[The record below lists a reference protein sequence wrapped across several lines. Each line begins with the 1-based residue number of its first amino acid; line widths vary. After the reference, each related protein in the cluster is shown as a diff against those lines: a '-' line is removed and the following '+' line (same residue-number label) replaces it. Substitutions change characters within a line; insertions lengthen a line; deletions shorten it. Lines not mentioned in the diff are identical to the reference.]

1 MALSLP
7 DSGQHL
13 DPTSALPPLPPDV
26 DLTCGGQL
34 QPGGHRIREILHDDS
49 DHLPLWQSGKI
60 ILEAL
65 NRAGYKYHEMPR
77 MLYRLARLYM
87 QASVPHD
94 TEVICEADEYA
105 EKVVLEFIGRFV
117 REGSCLHGRDH
128 LVQAMDM
135 NRQGKSVQFYCMP
148 HLSAMDPIFLKI
160 LLQREAEGTNVRPHQ
175 EAAEQMFNQ
184 LIVLIGHKVLHN
196 RFRRAFSQAV
206 NAVFTI
212 PPKYRADLEPEVKQ
226 LLATHSWNVGHIVE
240 ALRSDPR
247 WAMFLC
253 PEGGFTRERQLGI
266 QTMTAQVPSDTYIAP
281 IFTDEPEGFMRHDL
295 GEAMNMEPSPVH
307 MFFGKP
313 FQLEPG
319 GRRQRVSALITT
331 CRNNCAAVGAPV
343 RKYRWGYMKRSLDE
357 ESGQEFV
364 EIG

>member
-1 MALSLP
+1 M
-7 DSGQHL
+7 
-13 DPTSALPPLPPDV
+13 
-26 DLTCGGQL
+26 TCGGQL
-34 QPGGHRIREILHDDS
+34 QPGGHRIREILHDER
-49 DHLPLWQSGKI
+49 DHLSCWQSGKMV
-60 ILEAL
+60 LGAL
-65 NRAGYKYHEMPR
+65 NKAGYRYHEMPR

-105 EKVVLEFIGRFV
+105 EQVILEFIGRFV
-117 REGSCLHGRDH
+117 RKGSKLHGQEN
-128 LVQAMDM
+128 LVHAMEL
-135 NRQGKSVQFYCMP
+135 NGQGESVQFYSMP
-148 HLSAMDPIFLKI
+148 HLSAMDPVFLKI
-160 LLQREAEGTNVRPHQ
+160 LLQREAESTNAQAHR
-175 EAAEQMFNQ
+175 EAAERMFNQ

-206 NAVFTI
+206 NAVFTV
-212 PPKYRADLEPEVKQ
+212 PPKYRADLEPDVKQ
-226 LLATHSWNVGHIVE
+226 LLAMHSGNVGHIVE

-266 QTMTAQVPSDTYIAP
+266 QTMTAQVSSDTYIAP

-295 GEAMNMEPSPVH
+295 GTAMNMEPSPVH
-307 MFFGKP
+307 MYFGKP
-313 FQLEPG
+313 FQLESG
-319 GRRQRVSALITT
+319 GRRQRVSTLITT

-343 RKYRWGYMKRSLDE
+343 RKYRWGYMKRNRDE

>member
-1 MALSLP
+1 MALSSP
-7 DSGQHL
+7 DSGQL
-13 DPTSALPPLPPDV
+13 PDPTSALPSLPPEV

-34 QPGGHRIREILHDDS
+34 QPGGHRIRSILHDDR
-49 DHLPLWQSGKI
+49 DHPSPWQSGKM
-60 ILEAL
+60 ILGAL
-65 NRAGYKYHEMPR
+65 NKAGYRYREMPR

-94 TEVICEADEYA
+94 TEIICEADEYA
-105 EKVVLEFIGRFV
+105 EGVVLEFIGRFV
-117 REGSCLHGRDH
+117 RKESRLHGQEN
-128 LVQAMDM
+128 LVHAMEL
-135 NRQGKSVQFYCMP
+135 NGQGESVQFYSMP
-148 HLSAMDPIFLKI
+148 HLSAMDPVFLKI
-160 LLQREAEGTNVRPHQ
+160 LLQREAESTNAQAHR
-175 EAAEQMFNQ
+175 EAAERMFNQ

-206 NAVFTI
+206 NAVFTV
-212 PPKYRADLEPEVKQ
+212 PPKYRADLEPDVKQ
-226 LLATHSWNVGHIVE
+226 LLAMHSGNVGHIVE

-266 QTMTAQVPSDTYIAP
+266 QTMTAQVSSDTYIAP

-295 GEAMNMEPSPVH
+295 GTAMNMEPSPVH
-307 MFFGKP
+307 MYFGKP
-313 FQLEPG
+313 FQLESG
-319 GRRQRVSALITT
+319 GRRQRVSTLITT

-343 RKYRWGYMKRSLDE
+343 RKYRWGYMKRNRDE